1 MVIKIKAKPL
11 VWEPDGEG
19 TIIAYNG
26 SDGPFQIDE
35 FDDDSI
41 TRYQAQRNSIAFDDC
56 QGDTFDTL
64 EEAISYCQKLQQD
77 DIESML
83 EYVFIEATEETLLQD
98 TREGVTFMPM
108 ARS

>member
-1 MVIKIKAKPL
+1 MIIKVKAKPL
-11 VWEPDGEG
+11 IWEEDGEG

-26 SDGPFQIDE
+26 GDGPFQIDE

-41 TRYQAQRNSIAFDDC
+41 TRYQAQRNSIDFDC

-64 EEAISYCQKLQQD
+64 EEAKSYCQKLQQD
-77 DIESML
+77 DIERML
-83 EYVFIEATEETLLQD
+83 EYVFIEATEEILLQD
-98 TREGVTFMPM
+98 TKEGITFMPK

>member
-1 MVIKIKAKPL
+1 MITKIKVKPL

-26 SDGPFQIDE
+26 SGGPFQIDE

-41 TRYQAQRNSIAFDDC
+41 TRYQAQRNSIDFDDC

-64 EEAISYCQKLQQD
+64 EEAKSYCQKLQQD
-77 DIESML
+77 DIERMF
-83 EYVFIEATEETLLQD
+83 EYVFIEATEGVLLQD
-98 TREGVTFMPM
+98 TREGVTFISMT
-108 ARS
+108 RS

>member
-1 MVIKIKAKPL
+1 MMVIKIKAKPL

-41 TRYQAQRNSIAFDDC
+41 TRYQAQRNSLDGDC
-56 QGDTFDTL
+56 QGEEFDTL
-64 EEAISYCQKLQQD
+64 EEAKTYCQKLQND
-77 DIESML
+77 DVEESLKVVVDKIMTFIGFVSMTIEGDSL
-83 EYVFIEATEETLLQD
+83 
-98 TREGVTFMPM
+98 
-108 ARS
+108 